1 MNRAAIRLLPRDGG
15 LRRVVID
22 RPPGNVLDVEAFGEM
37 RRAIGEVAADPES
50 RAIVFEGAGTNFSFG
65 ASVAEHLPGRV
76 AELLAAFRAVLA
88 DLEASGVPSAS
99 LVRGQ
104 CLGGGLELAAWCGR
118 VFCDSTAR
126 FGAPEVRLGV
136 FPPIAAIALPWR
148 VGGPA
153 ATEMILSGSAV
164 EGEVA
169 ARIGLADSCTADP
182 SAALQAWFEETLAP
196 KSTAALRFAFRA
208 VRRPLARALA
218 DDLPALERVYLEEL
232 MRLRDPVE
240 GLNAF
245 LEKRK
250 PRWENR

>member
-1 MNRAAIRLLPRDGG
+1 MTVPVRLLAEDGG
-15 LRRVVID
+15 LRRIVLD
-22 RPPGNVLDVEAFGEM
+22 RPPANVLDVETFGAI
-37 RRAIGEVAADPES
+37 RRAIGEVAADPEG
-50 RAIVFEGAGTNFSFG
+50 RAIVFEGAGPNFSFG
-65 ASVAEHLPGRV
+65 ASVAEHLPERV
-76 AELLAAFRAVLA
+76 AELLASFRAVLA
-88 DLEASGVPSAS
+88 DLEASGIPAAS

-104 CLGGGLELAAWCGR
+104 CLGGGLELAVWCGR
-118 VFCDSTAR
+118 VFCDPTAR
-126 FGAPEVRLGV
+126 FAVPEIRLGV

-148 VGGPA
+148 VGGSA

-164 EGEVA
+164 DGETA

-182 SAALQAWFEETLAP
+182 DAALRSWLEETLAS
-196 KSTAALRFAFRA
+196 KSAAALRFASRA

-218 DDLPALERVYLEEL
+218 DDLPELERLYLEEL

-240 GLNAF
+240 GLGAF